1 MATALL
7 AQLQPLAA
15 ADEGPATWRPGPHLV
30 DRLQAAVTAAGGAA
44 GLDYRNAM
52 LATRYMLSASAVRCA
67 WRLHRRDRANFV
79 LMCPPPLFAMPP
91 TVVQVGPGLGAL
103 LQVLGPDVARR
114 RLERWQTAQ
123 L

>member
-7 AQLQPLAA
+7 AQLKLLAA
-15 ADEGPATWRPGPHLV
+15 DDEGPVTWLPVPDLV
-30 DRLQAAVTAAGGAA
+30 DRLQVAVTAAGNAA

-52 LATRYMLSASAVRCA
+52 LATRYMLSASAVRRMYGFRC
-67 WRLHRRDRANFV
+67 HDRVNVV
-79 LMCPPPLFAMPP
+79 LMCPPPPGVTIP
-91 TVVQVGPGLGAL
+91 SVVQVGPGLGAL

-114 RLERWQTAQ
+114 RLERWQTTQ